1 MKKMKTLRNAG
12 IAQIV
17 LVILTIVSIIFFY
30 LLQKSEIE
38 NLQSLQYFSLF
49 VEGVL
54 LIIIFLGI
62 VKIGKKYKSNFL
74 ILMAFL
80 TTTSHLLYSTFAL
93 TGVYTLQTPS
103 WFVQILNI
111 LLGLSFIKLK
121 NKIENFYTMG
131 FLIIISS
138 AFSLLYISLI
148 LFESTILWAIKAT
161 YIFYSIEVVLS
172 LVSSLIL
179 ASIFFKLSKKHE
191 SKLKKKRK

>member
-1 MKKMKTLRNAG
+1 MKTLRNAG
-12 IAQIV
+12 IAQIG
-17 LVILTIVSIIFFY
+17 LVILTIVGIISFY
-30 LLQKSEIE
+30 LLQKSKIE
-38 NLQSLQYFSLF
+38 NIQNFQYFSLF
-49 VEGVL
+49 VGGLL

-62 VKIGKKYKSNFL
+62 VKIGKEYKNNFL

-80 TTTSHLLYSTFAL
+80 TTASHLLNFIFAL

-103 WFVQILNI
+103 WFVQILSI
-111 LLGLSFIKLK
+111 LFGLSFIKLR
-121 NKIENFYTMG
+121 NKIEKFYTIG

-148 LFESTILWAIKAT
+148 LFESTILWAIKAA
-161 YIFYSIEVVLS
+161 YIFYSVEMILS